1 MNRKE
6 KKAEMMKTI
15 TELETKRN
23 TPQPVNYVAL
33 AEHCY
38 GARGWDHIPTL
49 RYYMGKWYSYND
61 IGFEEL
67 NENEI
72 NTLKYE
78 IKVSKEKD
86 HDRHSLFDVAM
97 EIDD

>member
-15 TELETKRN
+15 TEFEINRN

-38 GARGWDHIPTL
+38 GTFGWDHIPTL
-49 RYYMGKWYSYND
+49 RYYMG
-61 IGFEEL
+61 
-67 NENEI
+67 
-72 NTLKYE
+72 
-78 IKVSKEKD
+78 
-86 HDRHSLFDVAM
+86 DRKSVV
-97 EIDD
+97 